1 LILVAIVV
9 IIVKGEWWYV
19 SIRVGGRL
27 ERAVLGADAA
37 WGAET
42 GHHGGLVVGGAGG
55 DGRGGAD
62 RGPSRAAAT

>member
-1 LILVAIVV
+1 MILVAIVV
-9 IIVKGEWWYV
+9 IIVKGEGWYV
-19 SIRVGGRL
+19 GIRVRRRL
-27 ERAVLGADAA
+27 ERAVLGADAT

-62 RGPSRAAAT
+62 RGPSGAAAT